1 MVTTATASLWKREPL
16 SVGADLIAGS
26 LIKNPGGGIAPTGG
40 YIAGRAD
47 LVELCANRLNAP
59 GVGKELGAT
68 LGHSKE
74 LFMGNFQRPTSRE
87 ALKTAAFAAGLF
99 SRLGFSVT
107 PTQNEKEPTSFR
119 SSVSKGRTL
128 LSRFARACK
137 RVRPLI
143 LFVTPSLPMCPDMT
157 AKLSWRREPFISEL
171 P

>member
-1 MVTTATASLWKREPL
+1 M
-16 SVGADLIAGS
+16 GADLIAGS

-74 LFMGNFQRPTSRE
+74 LFMGIFNAPHVTGE

-107 PTQNEKEPTSFR
+107 PTQNEKRADIIQVVRLEREDALIAFC
-119 SSVSKGRTL
+119 KGMQKGAPVD
-128 LSRFARACK
+128 S
-137 RVRPLI
+137 
-143 LFVTPSLPMCPDMT
+143 FVTPEPSDMPGYDCKVIM
-157 AKLSWRREPFISEL
+157 AAGAFHLGAFR
-171 P
+171 